1 MTKEEILIEKLGRLE
16 AKREKLMNKYF
27 IPIEG
32 KIKKMETQ
40 IKNVRKQLSQLKTG

>member
-27 IPIEG
+27 MLNMWHLRI
-32 KIKKMETQ
+32 
-40 IKNVRKQLSQLKTG
+40 